1 MGSCTSSPRSSDGL
15 AVGIVLAVM
24 DSEPGR
30 IAERL
35 PPSPLR
41 FLLVTTEGWRRLGEL
56 FRRERLSRRLT
67 QADFGSAVGMS
78 EAQVRNIENAYRPRY
93 DQDTLWL
100 VDQAMG
106 WQYGSSD
113 RVSRELE
120 PIPETEP
127 MMIQLREI
135 WQELTPEQRELALRM
150 MRAIKDTT
158 VEDT

>member
-35 PPSPLR
+35 PSSPLR

-67 QADFGSAVGMS
+67 QADFGAAVGMS
-78 EAQVRNIENAYRPRY
+78 EAQVRNIENAYRDRY

-100 VDQAMG
+100 VDIAMG
-106 WQYGSSD
+106 WQSGSSD

-127 MMIQLREI
+127 MMLRFREL
-135 WQELTPEQRELALRM
+135 WKQLTPEQRDAVVKLMEHLASG
-150 MRAIKDTT
+150 
-158 VEDT
+158 